1 GPRQTPR
8 PDAPT
13 RPDAAARGQ
22 AADGQRWTRP
32 VAAVPPPLPK
42 GARATGGEAQDPT
55 SASGRF
61 DALSPTERVWQ
72 KGLLWIGLALA
83 AVLLVGLVLLIVFS
97 KGSTTGQNAEQPADP
112 TADQPADPSA
122 DPATKPDADNLA
134 AAVPTAGEL
143 NVAWIADDARMV
155 VSLTP
160 SRLAD
165 RSGMDRMVEAAG
177 PAWEPVIEK
186 ILAGFS
192 LGPHEL
198 RRVTWSASDLTDLA
212 RGSLVAIELEPTV
225 DASRL
230 ATAGAAAG
238 LRFRG
243 RDCRR
248 LTEGE
253 WTEPFALL
261 GEHTIVT
268 GRPEMLR
275 ALAARTEPRLTS
287 RALAKMFEVLG
298 DQAELSLLLDLAAAR
313 EAGWRLPDGTLNV
326 WPEGADSWNTLWR
339 VPEGL
344 GIDLRIDGRTMHSKI
359 DLVCADIPTSE
370 TVLAA
375 VERLVPGGKDL
386 LDQREKALGEPADEK
401 IDDEKVPAVRIE
413 GYRLLLREVVA
424 ALGATRWEQFETT
437 VRVRTDWSR
446 DFLGVGLLALDAMA
460 EVRGDWLSALGRV
473 LETRQ
478 SRLLEGI
485 EDYRRANGYYPAAA
499 VGGGLLPPE
508 TRLSWMATLLPY
520 YGHGDWHDRLQFGL
534 SWNAGENAP
543 VTKQPLSEAVNPAFG
558 PSATPEGYPVTHYVG
573 SAGLGDG
580 AGKLSADDPRAG
592 MFGFGRQTRPSQ
604 IKDGASNTIAIL
616 GVSRDPGPWASG
628 GRATVRALTQSPYV
642 DGPDGFGTGQPDG
655 MYVGMA
661 DGSVRFL
668 SKDIDPQVMERLV
681 TINDGGPP
689 VALPGAAEG
698 PAADTPPKTA
708 SSEPKP
714 DGEAEPTPEQDP
726 AADKGAEAEPPA
738 IEIPA
743 EIAAKLDRPIG
754 HIALENVK
762 LGGLVHTV
770 RQITE
775 LEISFDQAALEKA
788 AVTLDTLVSVDLKD
802 TTVGQ
807 VLSEAL
813 AQCFLIYTVRDGRL
827 LVTSP
832 EPLKTK

>member
-1 GPRQTPR
+1 
-8 PDAPT
+8 
-13 RPDAAARGQ
+13 
-22 AADGQRWTRP
+22 
-32 VAAVPPPLPK
+32 
-42 GARATGGEAQDPT
+42 
-55 SASGRF
+55 
-61 DALSPTERVWQ
+61 
-72 KGLLWIGLALA
+72 
-83 AVLLVGLVLLIVFS
+83 
-97 KGSTTGQNAEQPADP
+97 
-112 TADQPADPSA
+112 
-122 DPATKPDADNLA
+122 
-134 AAVPTAGEL
+134 
-143 NVAWIADDARMV
+143 
-155 VSLTP
+155 
-160 SRLAD
+160 
-165 RSGMDRMVEAAG
+165 EAAG

-225 DASRL
+225 DAARL

-248 LTEGE
+248 LTEGD

-268 GRPEMLR
+268 GRPDMLR
-275 ALAARTEPRLTS
+275 ALATRTEPRLTS
-287 RALAKMFEVLG
+287 RALAKMLEVLG
-298 DQAELSLLLDLAAAR
+298 DQAELSLLLDLTAAR
-313 EAGWRLPDGTLNV
+313 EAGWRLPDGALNV
-326 WPEGADSWNTLWR
+326 WPEGAESWNTLWR

-344 GIDLRIDGRTMHSKI
+344 GIDIRIDGRTMHSKI

-375 VERLVPGGKDL
+375 VERLVPGGKGL
-386 LDQREKALGEPADEK
+386 LDEREKALGEPADEK
-401 IDDEKVPAVRIE
+401 IDDEKVPAARIE
-413 GYRLLLREVVA
+413 GYRLLLREVAA
-424 ALGATRWEQFETT
+424 ALGATRWELFETT
-437 VRVRTDWSR
+437 VRVRTDWPR

-460 EVRGDWLSALGRV
+460 EVRGDWLSAIGRAI
-473 LETRQ
+473 ESRQ

-485 EDYRRANGYYPAAA
+485 EDYRRANGYYPPAA

-543 VTKQPLSEAVNPAFG
+543 VTKLPLPEAVNPAFG
-558 PSATPEGYPVTHYVG
+558 PSATPDGYPVTRYVG
-573 SAGLGDG
+573 SAGLGDN

-628 GRATVRALTQSPYV
+628 GRATVRALTQAPYV
-642 DGPDGFGTGQPDG
+642 DGPDGFGTGQADG
-655 MYVGMA
+655 MHVGMA

-668 SKDIDPQVMERLV
+668 SKDIDPEVMERLV
-681 TINDGGPP
+681 TINDGRPP
-689 VALPGAAEG
+689 VALPGAAE
-698 PAADTPPKTA
+698 AADRPPRTDPSA
-708 SSEPKP
+708 PKP
-714 DGEAEPTPEQDP
+714 GAEAEATPEPDP
-726 AADKGAEAEPPA
+726 AADKPPEAEAPEAEPPA

-754 HIALENVK
+754 HMALKNVK
-762 LGGLVHTV
+762 LGGLIHTI
-770 RQITE
+770 RQMTE
-775 LEISFDQAALEKA
+775 LEIAFDQTALEKA
-788 AVTLDTLVSVDLKD
+788 AVTLDTPVSIDLKD

-807 VLSEAL
+807 MLSESL
-813 AQCFLIYTVRDGRL
+813 AQCFLVYTVRDGRL

-832 EPLKTK
+832 DRLKAK